1 MADGTIQVPPDSTGS
16 KVDGASLPVGGNTVI
31 RQRMVIGDNS
41 ATAQFAT
48 VTGGALLVVHNGSV
62 NISAMPTVT
71 VTGGVAISGTV
82 VLAAG
87 TANIG
92 SINNI
97 SATLSTVLAAGTANI
112 GTINN
117 ISAAVVLAAGANNI
131 GTINNISAAV
141 VVTLPANIGIV
152 NSISA
157 PVVLAAGAANIGSI
171 NGISAT
177 VNTSSV
183 VTGFSD
189 PSGTTRN
196 VVDSANLAL
205 RVNVVAGSAGGP
217 SMVDNTTFSTGA
229 SNLAP
234 AGFIF
239 FSASAT
245 VVTDGRLAAGRITD
259 SRAQHVNLRN
269 NAGTEIGTA
278 TTPLSVKVENTSA
291 TAAVVI
297 AAGAANIGFLN
308 HISAT
313 VNCVVTGFR
322 DNSGNTIQIVDSA
335 NIALRVAGYG
345 TLGSLPIGGFID
357 GSGTNRN
364 VVDSVN
370 LALRVTVT
378 TPLNINAISQTVTV
392 TTALPWVIAQPSA
405 SHGPITVVASTSAQ
419 ATLIAA
425 PGAGLHIYVTELVLT
440 NAGSALTGAQ
450 VGPTGSAGQ
459 VTMVVGATGGN
470 ARMSFDPPWKL
481 QSNTAAVCKLDP
493 SPGGNFYFVVNFFV
507 AA

>member
-48 VTGGALLVVHNGSV
+48 VTGGALLVQHNSG
-62 NISAMPTVT
+62 I
-71 VTGGVAISGTV
+71 AISGTV
-82 VLAAG
+82 ALAAG
-87 TANIG
+87 AANIG
-92 SINNI
+92 TINGI

-112 GTINN
+112 GTINA
-117 ISAAVVLAAGANNI
+117 ISAAVVLAAGAANI
-131 GTINNISAAV
+131 GT
-141 VVTLPANIGIV
+141 
-152 NSISA
+152 
-157 PVVLAAGAANIGSI
+157 I

-177 VNTSSV
+177 VNTSTV

-205 RVNVVAGSAGGP
+205 RVNVVAGAASGP
-217 SMVDNTTFSTGA
+217 STIDNTTFSTGA
-229 SNLAP
+229 TTLAG

-245 VVTDGRLAAGRITD
+245 VVTDGRMAAGRITD
-259 SRAQHVNLRN
+259 ARGQHVNLRN

-278 TTPLSVKVENTSA
+278 ATPLSVKVENQSA
-291 TAAVVI
+291 TVSVVLAAGTANIGTLNNISATLAAVLAAGTANIGTINNISAAVVI
-297 AAGAANIGFLN
+297 AAGAANIGFIN

-313 VNCVVTGFR
+313 INTSTYIGGFR

-357 GSGTNRN
+357 GSGQNRN
-364 VVDSVN
+364 LVDSAN

-392 TTALPWVIAQPSA
+392 VTALPWVVAQPSA
-405 SHGPITVVASTSAQ
+405 SHGPLTIVASTSAQ
-419 ATLIAA
+419 STLIAA
-425 PGAGLHIYVTELVLT
+425 PGAGLHVYITELVLT
-440 NAGSALTGAQ
+440 NAGTVLTGAQ

-459 VTMVVGATGGN
+459 VTMIVPANGVAP
-470 ARMSFDPPWKL
+470 ARMAFDPPWKL